1 MGKSKKK
8 NSGGKM
14 WLVYIVVFVGFVGF
28 IIFNDYGLLK
38 YMKLESEVGNLQSEI
53 KNTEQR
59 LNELD
64 GEIDSLKT
72 NLVKIEKI
80 ARERYHMLRKNEKAF
95 KVEKN

>member
-1 MGKSKKK
+1 
-8 NSGGKM
+8 
-14 WLVYIVVFVGFVGF
+14 
-28 IIFNDYGLLK
+28 
-38 YMKLESEVGNLQSEI
+38 MKLKSEVGNLQAEI
-53 KNTEQR
+53 ENTEQR
-59 LNELD
+59 LKQLD